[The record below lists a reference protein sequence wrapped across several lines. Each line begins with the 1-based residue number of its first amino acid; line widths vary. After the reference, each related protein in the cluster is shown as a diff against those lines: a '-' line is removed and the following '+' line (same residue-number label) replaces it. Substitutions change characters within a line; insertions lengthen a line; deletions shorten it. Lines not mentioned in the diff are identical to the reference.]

1 MYRCQWTMV
10 MLVVWLL
17 KGILWASLCP
27 TVSTE
32 TEKHEGGWGKRRVSL
47 SPAGRR
53 ERVMV

>member
-1 MYRCQWTMV
+1 MV